1 MLFQVKLKKLRKDKE
16 ISQYDLALTLN
27 ISRSVIVKWKTG
39 LTLPN
44 EENIHILCEY
54 FNLTKDELMGNF
66 ENQEIIAKK
75 NQKNITF
82 QKDYL
87 YFNGT
92 FIYNHNY
99 HYCFIFNWV

>member
-1 MLFQVKLKKLRKDKE
+1 M
-16 ISQYDLALTLN
+16 N
-27 ISRSVIVKWKTG
+27 ISRSVIAKWETG

-75 NQKNITF
+75 NQKISLF
-82 QKDYL
+82 KKI
-87 YFNGT
+87 
-92 FIYNHNY
+92 IY
-99 HYCFIFNWV
+99 I